1 MLISKKNFG
10 STQANLLGTTALLL
24 GILLPTT
31 LSSLPTNAVELGEGK
46 TFFDRSPRL
55 TQVAT
60 SNPSANLPAT
70 YQFTISLPE
79 DAGEPLQAITITQYE
94 NVEHIKFDLSQS
106 SAFIGDSFAG
116 GPAISLANV
125 GGNQSNDTNEITV
138 MFDEP
143 VLPGNQVTVSL
154 KAKRNPRV
162 SGAYLFGVTAFSVGD
177 NSPGLYL
184 GSRDL
189 HLGDS
194 D

>member
-1 MLISKKNFG
+1 MFISNKNLG
-10 STQANLLGTTALLL
+10 STKARLLGTSALML
-24 GILLPTT
+24 GILLPST
-31 LSSLPTNAVELGEGK
+31 LSSLPANAVELGENK

-55 TQVAT
+55 TRVAT
-60 SNPSANLPAT
+60 STTTANIPAT

-79 DAGEPLQAITITQYE
+79 DAGEPLQAVTINQQE
-94 NVEHIKFDLSQS
+94 NLENIKFDLNQS
-106 SAFIGDSFAG
+106 SAFIGNSFAG

-125 GGNQSNDTNEITV
+125 GGSQSSDGNEVTV

-143 VLPGNQVTVSL
+143 VLPGSEVTVSL
-154 KAKRNPRV
+154 RAKRNPQAGGV
-162 SGAYLFGVTAFSVGD
+162 YLFGVTAFSIGD